1 MTVDIKKLEKE
12 MTPQAKP
19 TTIPGQ
25 IIDQVVGGLAPTGIG
40 LLNTAASFH
49 PNYKSAGEMFEA
61 LTGTGTAS
69 SPSSTSSSTSPSS
82 PQPTRTKAQQQGDR
96 QFALN
101 IAKDTKD
108 TSALEGPSK
117 TDPTFSRGD
126 FDRAGRAK
134 GGVVSYKSISDM
146 ERGR

>member
-12 MTPQAKP
+12 MTPQARP
-19 TTIPGQ
+19 TTIPGKFV
-25 IIDQVVGGLAPTGIG
+25 DAVVGAVAPTGIG
-40 LLNTAASFH
+40 VLNTAASW
-49 PNYKSAGEMFEA
+49 
-61 LTGTGTAS
+61 
-69 SPSSTSSSTSPSS
+69 SPSHSSVGEWVEQNITGATATPASSTSPSS
-82 PQPTRTKAQQQGDR
+82 PKATRTKAQQAGDR

-117 TDPTFSRGD
+117 TDPTFARGD

-146 ERGR
+146 K

>member
-19 TTIPGQ
+19 ATIPGKFV
-25 IIDQVVGGLAPTGIG
+25 DALVGAVAPTGIG
-40 LLNTAASFH
+40 LLNTAASWSPSH
-49 PNYKSAGEMFEA
+49 SSVGEWVEQNI
-61 LTGTGTAS
+61 TGSTATPS
-69 SPSSTSSSTSPSS
+69 SSTSSSS

-108 TSALEGPSK
+108 TSALEGPS
-117 TDPTFSRGD
+117 TSAPTFARGD

>member
-12 MTPQAKP
+12 MTPQARP

-69 SPSSTSSSTSPSS
+69 SPSSTSSSS

-108 TSALEGPSK
+108 TSALEGPS
-117 TDPTFSRGD
+117 TSAPTFARGD

>member
-1 MTVDIKKLEKE
+1 MTVDIKKLERK

-19 TTIPGQ
+19 ATIPGK
-25 IIDQVVGGLAPTGIG
+25 VVDALVGAVAPMGIG
-40 LLNTAASFH
+40 LLNTAASWSPSH
-49 PNYKSAGEMFEA
+49 SSAGEWVEQNI
-61 LTGTGTAS
+61 TGATATPSS
-69 SPSSTSSSTSPSS
+69 SPK
-82 PQPTRTKAQQQGDR
+82 PTRTKAQQEGDR

-108 TSALEGPSK
+108 TSALEKLSSANPNL
-117 TDPTFSRGD
+117 SRGD
-126 FDRAGRAK
+126 FDRTARAK

>member
-1 MTVDIKKLEKE
+1 MAVDIKKLERK

-19 TTIPGQ
+19 TTIPGKLV
-25 IIDQVVGGLAPTGIG
+25 DALVGAVAPTGINI
-40 LLNTAASFH
+40 LNQAASW
-49 PNYKSAGEMFEA
+49 
-61 LTGTGTAS
+61 
-69 SPSSTSSSTSPSS
+69 SPSHSSVGEWVEQNITGAAGSPSSSTSPST
-82 PQPTRTKAQQQGDR
+82 PKQTRTKAQQEGDR

-108 TSALEGPSK
+108 TSSLEGPS
-117 TDPTFSRGD
+117 TSAPTFSRGD

-134 GGVVSYKSISDM
+134 GGKVSYKSISDM